1 MSSVTRHQESARLH
15 ISDHFTDSAVHSDC
29 VRSDQSSDS
38 VEKTPVMFPSAADTA
53 GGEGAICLSIF
64 NSVNKE

>member
-1 MSSVTRHQESARLH
+1 MSNDMLDCENV
-15 ISDHFTDSAVHSDC
+15 C